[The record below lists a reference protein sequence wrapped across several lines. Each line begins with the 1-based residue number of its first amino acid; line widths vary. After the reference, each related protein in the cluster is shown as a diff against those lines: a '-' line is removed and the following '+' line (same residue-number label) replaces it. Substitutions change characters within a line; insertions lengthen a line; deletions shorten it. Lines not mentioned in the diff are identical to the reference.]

1 MRISARARSIVPSA
15 TLAVDAKAK
24 ALVASGQDVI
34 GFAAGEPDFPTPA
47 HIVEAAARAAA
58 ESRWH
63 RYSPAA
69 GLPELRAAV
78 AANLTDNGVSVA
90 PSQVVVTNGG
100 KHAIYQV
107 FQTLVDLGDEVLL
120 PVPYWTT
127 YPESIALAGGR
138 AVPVHPAPGGDLK
151 VGVDELAAALTP
163 STKGLVF
170 VSPSNPAGTVYTER
184 EMAAIG
190 RFALENGLW
199 VLTDEIYEHLVYEP
213 AEFHSIASVVPEL
226 AESTVIVSGV
236 AKSYAMTGWRVGW
249 IAGPEPV
256 ATAAADIQ
264 SHLCSNV
271 ANIAQ
276 VAALA
281 ALTGDQSCVAQ
292 MRAAFARRRAA
303 MIALLGEIPGISL
316 RNPEGAFYVFPDVT
330 ELLTRTFGGVVP
342 GTTLGLAE
350 LLLEQAGIAVVPG
363 EAFGMPGHIRM
374 SYALGDDALAEGISR
389 LAKAVTDSTQ

>member
-1 MRISARARSIVPSA
+1 
-15 TLAVDAKAK
+15 
-24 ALVASGQDVI
+24 
-34 GFAAGEPDFPTPA
+34 
-47 HIVEAAARAAA
+47 
-58 ESRWH
+58 
-63 RYSPAA
+63 
-69 GLPELRAAV
+69 
-78 AANLTDNGVSVA
+78 
-90 PSQVVVTNGG
+90 
-100 KHAIYQV
+100 
-107 FQTLVDLGDEVLL
+107 
-120 PVPYWTT
+120 
-127 YPESIALAGGR
+127 
-138 AVPVHPAPGGDLK
+138 
-151 VGVDELAAALTP
+151 
-163 STKGLVF
+163 
-170 VSPSNPAGTVYTER
+170 
-184 EMAAIG
+184 
-190 RFALENGLW
+190 